1 MTIEN
6 TCSSCMPTNVAQVRE
21 TFIKANGKKFDPL
34 LKEINSEKSKI
45 YVLTRAHVIHIEKI
59 SD

>member
-1 MTIEN
+1 
-6 TCSSCMPTNVAQVRE
+6 MPTNVAQVRE
-21 TFIKANGKKFDPL
+21 TFIKTNGKKFDPL

-59 SD
+59 SG